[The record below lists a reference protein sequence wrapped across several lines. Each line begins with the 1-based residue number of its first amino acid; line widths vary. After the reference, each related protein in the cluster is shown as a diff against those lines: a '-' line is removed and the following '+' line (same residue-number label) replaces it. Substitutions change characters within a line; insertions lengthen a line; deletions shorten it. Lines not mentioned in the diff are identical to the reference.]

1 MDWLEI
7 VNTAA
12 AVTSALAITY
22 GIHKGVQLTEK
33 RWGQSYDKR
42 QRAENTRALKD
53 DLTNNEINTISKD
66 MELLWMPLLAMAI
79 SSDPENMSEV
89 KTLVKTRINPVRSFF
104 ETSNYEFSRR
114 LMTSIDVAFE
124 SANKHKNGWSNEL
137 IMYTSLECL
146 RAMSHI
152 EDEFTE
158 AATSK
163 CTKFVQVQSDIQRA
177 YETNFHE
184 LARLRWR
191 LTSLSTHK

>member
-12 AVTSALAITY
+12 AVTSTLAITY
-22 GIHKGVQLTEK
+22 GIYKGVQMAEK
-33 RWGQSYDKR
+33 LWGNAYDKR
-42 QRAENTRALKD
+42 KRSDNTHALKS
-53 DLTNNEINTISKD
+53 DLTNNQISMISKD

-89 KTLVKTRINPVRSFF
+89 KMLVKTRINPVRVFF
-104 ETSNYEFSRR
+104 EDSNYEFSRR

-146 RAMSHI
+146 RAMAHI

-158 AATSK
+158 TAASK
-163 CTKFVQVQSDIQRA
+163 CAKFVQVRSDIQRA

-184 LARLRWR
+184 LAKLRWSYMR
-191 LTSLSTHK
+191 K